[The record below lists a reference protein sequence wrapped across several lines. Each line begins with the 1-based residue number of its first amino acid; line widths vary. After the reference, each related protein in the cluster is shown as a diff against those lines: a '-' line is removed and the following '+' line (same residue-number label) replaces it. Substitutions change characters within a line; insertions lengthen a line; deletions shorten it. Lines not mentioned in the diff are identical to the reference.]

1 MGWDGGQLLLITQL
15 PAGGNY
21 TSVENKIA
29 LTFNSAYSLYLK
41 AYTTG
46 LIEHSDSTI
55 PAASAISFYLYL

>member
-1 MGWDGGQLLLITQL
+1 MVDNFFWLLNFQLEVI
-15 PAGGNY
+15 

-29 LTFNSAYSLYLK
+29 STFNSAYSLYLK
-41 AYTTG
+41 ARTTG